1 MKQRIVR
8 WYAARVK
15 YRTEKDIKHYL
26 ETAGIEHYIPL
37 QDGKPSLPSL
47 IFIRTDYERAL
58 SLPLECGFSISYL
71 HDASSKGL
79 QVIPDEQ
86 MRQFLF
92 LQNFSERT
100 LFLPNP
106 ENLQGGERVK
116 VTGGEFAGVEG
127 ELYRIKGHKRVVV
140 KLGNSLAVATS
151 YIAKE
156 HLERV

>member
-15 YRTEKDIKHYL
+15 YRTEKNIKQFL
-26 ETAGIEHYIPL
+26 EEAGIEHYIPL
-37 QDGKPSLPSL
+37 QDGKPAIPSL
-47 IFIRTDYERAL
+47 IFVRTDYELAL
-58 SLPLECGFSISYL
+58 SLPSECGISISYL
-71 HDASSKGL
+71 HDTATKGL

-92 LQNFSERT
+92 LQNFLDRT
-100 LFLPNP
+100 FFLPDP
-106 ENLQGGERVK
+106 ENLRGGERVK
-116 VTGGEFAGVEG
+116 VTGGEFAGIEG

-140 KLGNSLAVATS
+140 KLGCSLAVATS

-156 HLERV
+156 NLEKI

>member
-1 MKQRIVR
+1 
-8 WYAARVK
+8 
-15 YRTEKDIKHYL
+15 
-26 ETAGIEHYIPL
+26 
-37 QDGKPSLPSL
+37 
-47 IFIRTDYERAL
+47 
-58 SLPLECGFSISYL
+58 
-71 HDASSKGL
+71 L

-92 LQNFSERT
+92 LQNFSDRT
-100 LFLPNP
+100 FFLPNP
-106 ENLQGGERVK
+106 ENLRGGERVK
-116 VTGGEFAGVEG
+116 VVGGEFAGVEG